1 VTQHVHVIV
10 FLLLL
15 IYDEGTEPRVA
26 TLFHGG
32 VGTKC
37 NGLARMTFCIGDMF
51 ICCFCFFF
59 IFFIY
64 FYLFIYLFLFL
75 FFFYNNI
82 QSFHIRRK
90 SIVILFISCSFW
102 YDVFIDLLLLLREH
116 IIVSTRC

>member
-15 IYDEGTEPRVA
+15 IYDEGREPRVA

-32 VGTKC
+32 VGTTC
-37 NGLARMTFCIGDMF
+37 NGLARMTLCIGDMF
-51 ICCFCFFF
+51 ICCFCLFFNF
-59 IFFIY
+59 FYIF
-64 FYLFIYLFLFL
+64 LFIYLFLF
-75 FFFYNNI
+75 FYYNNI

-90 SIVILFISCSFW
+90 SIVILFISCFFL
-102 YDVFIDLLLLLREH
+102 YDVFIDPLLLLREH